1 MEWKVSISEI
11 EIKNL
16 IEIKELTKTLIK
28 EVNLNLLKYQKGEVV
43 TSKLDLM
50 CKLLILNIAKNTS
63 EKIENFDNISKA

>member
-1 MEWKVSISEI
+1 MSISEI

>member
-1 MEWKVSISEI
+1 VSISEI

-63 EKIENFDNISKA
+63 EKIENFDDISKAQ

>member
-1 MEWKVSISEI
+1 MSISEI

-63 EKIENFDNISKA
+63 EKIENFDDISKAQ